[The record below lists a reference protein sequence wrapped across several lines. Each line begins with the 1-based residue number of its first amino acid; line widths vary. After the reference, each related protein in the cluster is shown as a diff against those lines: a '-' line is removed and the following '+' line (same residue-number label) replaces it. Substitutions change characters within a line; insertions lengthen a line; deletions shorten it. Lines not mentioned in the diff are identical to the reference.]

1 MRYVSWCLLVI
12 LLTGCGLMSRTPPTL
27 PVTWEG
33 GIDYGMVEKA
43 REQITAAQLQGIKE
57 LQIQFAS
64 PGGAVIPALML
75 VREVLGAR
83 THGLVV
89 AIHGHSVVASAGI
102 WVLGAGTPGRRTIA
116 KRTLVL
122 VHGLQ
127 VGGGFYSVPECVDD
141 TKLAERDHES
151 RQAIQALLQMIREME
166 AELSGKT
173 VETVR
178 EWSLCGKERAGNG
191 SLLVELGLADHVE
204 D

>member
-1 MRYVSWCLLVI
+1 
-12 LLTGCGLMSRTPPTL
+12 
-27 PVTWEG
+27 
-33 GIDYGMVEKA
+33 
-43 REQITAAQLQGIKE
+43 
-57 LQIQFAS
+57 
-64 PGGAVIPALML
+64 
-75 VREVLGAR
+75 VLGAR

-89 AIHGHSVVASAGI
+89 AIHGHSVVASQDLGA
-102 WVLGAGTPGRRTIA
+102 GAGTPGRRTIA

-191 SLLVELGLADHVE
+191 SLLVEWGWRIAWRIRAWTVYH
-204 D
+204 